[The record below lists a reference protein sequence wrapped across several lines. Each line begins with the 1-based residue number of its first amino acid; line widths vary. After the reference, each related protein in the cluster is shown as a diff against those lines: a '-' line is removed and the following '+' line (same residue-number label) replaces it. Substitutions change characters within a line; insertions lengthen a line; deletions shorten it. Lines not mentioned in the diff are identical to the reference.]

1 MLDMCNM
8 YTNFKESYNYFF
20 AIKTNTD
27 LYKYH
32 LFYICKITEQ
42 GQNEISLHLQSDNSL
57 PDLYS

>member
-1 MLDMCNM
+1 M
-8 YTNFKESYNYFF
+8 YANFKESYNYFF
-20 AIKTNTD
+20 AINTNTD